1 MQARA
6 PRKVTVANWALAFVA
21 VGDYDEALKRLDAA
35 MQMPAAINYTALV
48 MLKANEWNDPVLGE
62 RRFREALNELW
73 P

>member
-1 MQARA
+1 M
-6 PRKVTVANWALAFVA
+6 ANWALAFVA
-21 VGDYDEALKRLDAA
+21 VGDYDEAFAA

-48 MLKANEWNDPVLGE
+48 MLKANEWNDPVLEE